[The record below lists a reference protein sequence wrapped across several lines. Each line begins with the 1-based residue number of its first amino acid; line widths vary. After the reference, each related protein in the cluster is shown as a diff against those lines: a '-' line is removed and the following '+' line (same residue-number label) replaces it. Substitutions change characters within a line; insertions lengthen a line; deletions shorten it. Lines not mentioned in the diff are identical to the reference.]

1 MISTY
6 LPQMTLAGLILLASS
21 LNAAVE
27 GTAAER
33 YDLLEKALNGDPE
46 AMATVEQEAA
56 SSCFNR
62 WILGS
67 ALHRQQKT
75 DQAIEQFVA
84 AARQGDVR
92 AVLALADINRK
103 ARRLVDSY
111 AWAQIWLLSH
121 FDMRQIQAGEANQDA
136 GMALLR
142 ANLEDMTDSQIEQ
155 AETLALEYQEQLNE
169 LRNEGS
175 NACSR
180 TTASEV
186 EWESEHRRQ
195 PRYPAS
201 MARQRKN
208 GWTHSMLLINQAGEV
223 ERVAVIYSSNSAFER
238 PTQRA
243 LERWQFRPKDGIQPE
258 DGASFVQTIEYVME

>member
-67 ALHRQQKT
+67 ALHRQQKNRPGHRT
-75 DQAIEQFVA
+75 ICGRPPGRVMFV
-84 AARQGDVR
+84 

-201 MARQRKN
+201 MARQRKE
-208 GWTHSMLLINQAGEV
+208 WLDST
-223 ERVAVIYSSNSAFER
+223 RCY
-238 PTQRA
+238 
-243 LERWQFRPKDGIQPE
+243 
-258 DGASFVQTIEYVME
+258 